1 MSSIEDKLTA
11 EQRFRAAF
19 ERLKLGNPERL
30 AKGVLVSQNNV
41 AKEADCDPSALRKS
55 RFPSLIAEI
64 QSYVEMH
71 KEDVPESERQQ
82 MLKRRRRNR
91 ETKDLIGDLRRQRDV
106 VAGILVDANM
116 YIVELHEQLADA
128 NRKLNELK
136 PSATTLNF
144 PKLR

>member
-1 MSSIEDKLTA
+1 MSSIEAKLSA

-19 ERLKLGNPERL
+19 ERLKQGNPERL
-30 AKGVLVSQNNV
+30 AKGALVSQNNV

-64 QSYVEMH
+64 QRYVETH